1 MSSSRQIIKSAS
13 NKGLSTYLS
22 FLEEEEQG
30 SLNEADD
37 YLQEEENEEI
47 EERAFPEKKEED
59 PYHETLLHLALE
71 KAQRMIDT
79 AEKEAEQLKK
89 NAEEEG

>member
-47 EERAFPEKKEED
+47 EERAFPEKKGGGS
-59 PYHETLLHLALE
+59 LS
-71 KAQRMIDT
+71 
-79 AEKEAEQLKK
+79 
-89 NAEEEG
+89 

>member
-30 SLNEADD
+30 SINLSAV
-37 YLQEEENEEI
+37 YLQ
-47 EERAFPEKKEED
+47 
-59 PYHETLLHLALE
+59 
-71 KAQRMIDT
+71 
-79 AEKEAEQLKK
+79 
-89 NAEEEG
+89 